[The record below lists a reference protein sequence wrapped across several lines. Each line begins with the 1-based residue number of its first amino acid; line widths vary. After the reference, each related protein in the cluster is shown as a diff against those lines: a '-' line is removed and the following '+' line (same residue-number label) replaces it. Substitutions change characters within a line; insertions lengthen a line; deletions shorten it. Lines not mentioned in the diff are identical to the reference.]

1 MSKIK
6 VVYQDIEESLMN
18 KGFQEWEME
27 KMIQTMSISEIKE
40 LIKKISKEISKRQLD
55 EDNSN

>member
-6 VVYQDIEESLMN
+6 VMYQDIEESLVN
-18 KGFQEWEME
+18 QGFQEWEME

>member
-6 VVYQDIEESLMN
+6 VVYQDIEESLV
-18 KGFQEWEME
+18 KQGFQEWEME

>member
-6 VVYQDIEESLMN
+6 VVYQDIEESLIN
-18 KGFQEWEME
+18 QGFQEWEME

>member
-6 VVYQDIEESLMN
+6 VVYQDIEESLIN
-18 KGFQEWEME
+18 QGFQEWEME

-40 LIKKISKEISKRQLD
+40 LIKKISKEISKRQSD